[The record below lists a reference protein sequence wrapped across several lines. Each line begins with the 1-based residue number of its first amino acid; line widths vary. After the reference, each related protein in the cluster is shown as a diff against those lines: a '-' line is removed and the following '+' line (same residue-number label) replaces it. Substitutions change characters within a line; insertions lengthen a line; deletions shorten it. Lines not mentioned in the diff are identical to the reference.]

1 MLMIQ
6 VGFKKDDFKYIMYI
20 KNLDEQNS
28 EWIQDFDVKENVV
41 R

>member
-1 MLMIQ
+1 MIQ
-6 VGFKKDDFKYIMYI
+6 VGFEKDNFKYIIDI